1 MCAPHVGV
9 FRKGYCMTMSDS
21 VPAPEALSPADRQ
34 QLLLKSFP
42 AKARKVNYS
51 GVRGKYVWTAV
62 SGLFAVAMAAFCICF
77 WLPDIVRDARL
88 AWFDSVVVESEAD
101 VSGSCKISKMVFV
114 SCDAKISYRP
124 DPARADILT
133 VEQHTS
139 FFGFSHGS
147 QVDVL
152 RSTTHP
158 ERITTSI
165 GTEHL
170 GNRIV
175 SFLLLAGLSVGCVY
189 AAYSEAWNA
198 FRHGRLQGRE
208 VVLRPVL
215 VRIYECDEDRNVKF
229 VAEIDGVERHSANV
243 LRYGDA
249 PMFLPWSQNVAI
261 ALLASGTRYMILLDE
276 EMTVADFSDSEK
288 VLLKTLLS

>member
-1 MCAPHVGV
+1 
-9 FRKGYCMTMSDS
+9 MTIS
-21 VPAPEALSPADRQ
+21 APETLSPAAKQ
-34 QLLLKSFP
+34 QLLLKTFP
-42 AKARKVNYS
+42 ARARKVNYS
-51 GVRGKYVWTAV
+51 GVRGKYFWNAV
-62 SGLFAVAMAAFCICF
+62 SGLFVMAVAAFFIWF

-101 VSGSCKISKMVFV
+101 VSGSCKISKMVFI

-124 DPARADILT
+124 DPARPDVLT

-139 FFGFSHGS
+139 FFGFSHS
-147 QVDVL
+147 SHVDVL

-165 GTEHL
+165 AIDHL

-175 SFLLLAGLSVGCVY
+175 SFLLLVGLCALCEY
-189 AAYSEAWNA
+189 AVYSEAWNA

-215 VRIYECDEDRNVKF
+215 VRVYQCDEDRNVKF
-229 VAEIDGVERHSANV
+229 VAEIDGVERHGANV

-249 PMFLPWSQNVAI
+249 PMFLPCSQNVAL

-276 EMTVADFSDSEK
+276 EMTVADFTDSEK
-288 VLLKTLLS
+288 ALLKTLLS

>member
-1 MCAPHVGV
+1 
-9 FRKGYCMTMSDS
+9 MTI
-21 VPAPEALSPADRQ
+21 PASETLSPADKQ
-34 QLLLKSFP
+34 QLLLKTFP
-42 AKARKVNYS
+42 ARARKVNHS
-51 GVRGKYVWTAV
+51 GVSGKYFWKAV
-62 SGLFAVAMAAFCICF
+62 SSLFGAVLVAFLIWF

-88 AWFDSVVVESEAD
+88 VWFDSVVVESEAD
-101 VSGSCKISKMVFV
+101 VSGSCKIYKMVLI

-124 DPARADILT
+124 DPGREDVLT

-139 FFGFSHGS
+139 FFGFSHS
-147 QVDVL
+147 TKVDVL

-165 GTEHL
+165 ATEHL
-170 GNRIV
+170 GNRII
-175 SFLLLAGLSVGCVY
+175 SFLLLVGLIVLLEYVAC
-189 AAYSEAWNA
+189 SEAWNA

-208 VVLRPVL
+208 VVLRPLL
-215 VRIYECDEDRNVKF
+215 VRVYECDADRNVKF

-249 PMFLPWSQNVAI
+249 PLFLPWSQNVAV

-276 EMTVADFSDSEK
+276 EMTVADFSESEK
-288 VLLKTLLS
+288 ALLKTLLS